1 MAEIAAAAV
10 KELRDRTGAGMMDCK
25 RALQETGGD
34 METAVGWLR
43 KKGAAAAEKRVGKAA
58 REGIVASYIHH
69 SGKVGVI
76 VELNCETDF
85 VARTDDFQELARD
98 IAMHVAASDPIAV
111 SQEDVAEDT
120 IAKEREI
127 YKAQAMEE
135 GKPENIAEKIVDG
148 RLRKFFE
155 ERTLL
160 DQKYVKD
167 PERSVS
173 DRIQETQAKLGE
185 KIAVGRFARFKI
197 GE

>member
-1 MAEIAAAAV
+1 MSQITATVV

-25 RALQETGGD
+25 RALQETDGD
-34 METAVGWLR
+34 MEAAVEWLR
-43 KKGAAAAEKRVGKAA
+43 KKGAAAAEKRVGKEAS
-58 REGIVASYIHH
+58 EGIIASYIHH
-69 SGKVGVI
+69 SGKVGVM

-98 IAMHVAASDPIAV
+98 VAMHVAASDPIAV
-111 SQEDVAEDT
+111 SQEDVPEDT
-120 IAKEREI
+120 VAREREI
-127 YKAQAMEE
+127 YKAQAIEE
-135 GKPENIAEKIVDG
+135 GKPEHIAEKIVDG
-148 RLRKFFE
+148 KLRKFFE

-167 PERSVS
+167 PERSVAE
-173 DRIQETQAKLGE
+173 RIQDTQAKLGE